1 MKTYQ
6 QLLEEVQEQ
15 NRISIPDTLRFA
27 SNREYRKP
35 LEQIISQLDS
45 YHRTKDEDELK
56 RVSTLCLR
64 MIETMVDDMI
74 EMKLSHQHEVR
85 LLKSKLSSF
94 TKIKKQKMADPENEL
109 KKLLDK

>member
-1 MKTYQ
+1 MTFTD
-6 QLLEEVQEQ
+6 LLEQVKEFD
-15 NRISIPDTLRFA
+15 RIVVPDTLRFP

-64 MIETMVDDMI
+64 MIETMMDDMT
-74 EMKLSHQHEVR
+74 EQKLSHQHEVR

-94 TKIKKQKMADPENEL
+94 TKIKKQKTADPENDL
-109 KKLLDK
+109 KALLDK

>member
-1 MKTYQ
+1 
-6 QLLEEVQEQ
+6 
-15 NRISIPDTLRFA
+15 
-27 SNREYRKP
+27 
-35 LEQIISQLDS
+35 
-45 YHRTKDEDELK
+45 
-56 RVSTLCLR
+56 
-64 MIETMVDDMI
+64 MIETMMDDMI